1 MSVANV
7 HQNINTL
14 HFCVYS
20 EMDLFVRSRVKRFKT
35 GKGGLRKTCEEKKWG
50 GECRGG
56 GSKGLA
62 G

>member
-35 GKGGLRKTCEEKKWG
+35 GKGGSRKTCEKKWG
-50 GECRGG
+50 WQCRGG

>member
-35 GKGGLRKTCEEKKWG
+35 GKGGLRKTCEEKR
-50 GECRGG
+50 RGIEG
-56 GSKGLA
+56 IGRIVKI
-62 G
+62 